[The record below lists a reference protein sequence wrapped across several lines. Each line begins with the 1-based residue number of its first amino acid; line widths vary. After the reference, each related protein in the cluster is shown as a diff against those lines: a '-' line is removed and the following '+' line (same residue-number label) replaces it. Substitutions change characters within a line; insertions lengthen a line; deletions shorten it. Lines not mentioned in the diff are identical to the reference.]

1 MILAIPFFY
10 FLPALLSACLTIGV
24 KALLASKPSK
34 DTKHLLILGS
44 KGAGKTTLWNQLHKF
59 SRSQDNTPTDFKD
72 IKSFDVVSNEGKIRI
87 SSTQDIGGGD
97 LYVKN
102 IYEDLIKEDGTFIY
116 YLVDLTKLSDFR
128 NETRSRLQKISYI
141 ISEKKLMNC
150 GCKILVTHLD
160 EYEKSGHQES
170 AKEYALRTLDLKSIK
185 NIKIKID
192 ESILP
197 VNLLDKYDIEKI
209 KREIIENKN

>member
-1 MILAIPFFY
+1 MILFIPLIPFF
-10 FLPALLSACLTIGV
+10 LGALGGMVFVGV
-24 KALLASKPSK
+24 VALLASKPSK

-59 SRSQDNTPTDFKD
+59 SRSQDNAPSDYKN
-72 IKSFDVVSNEGKIRI
+72 IKSFDVVSNERKLRI
-87 SSTQDIGGGD
+87 SSAQDIGGDD
-97 LYVKN
+97 LYVTNK
-102 IYEDLIKEDGTFIY
+102 YEDLIKEDGTFIY

>member
-1 MILAIPFFY
+1 MILSIPLIY
-10 FLPALLSACLTIGV
+10 FLPALLSTYLVVGV

-59 SRSQDNTPTDFKD
+59 SRSQDNTPTAFED
-72 IKSFDVVSNEGKIRI
+72 IESFDVVSNEGKIRI
-87 SSTQDIGGGD
+87 SSTKDIGGDD
-97 LYVKN
+97 LYVINKYDN
-102 IYEDLIKEDGTFIY
+102 LIKKDGTFIY

-128 NETRSRLQKISYI
+128 NETRSRLQRISYI

-160 EYEKSGHQES
+160 KYEKSGHQES